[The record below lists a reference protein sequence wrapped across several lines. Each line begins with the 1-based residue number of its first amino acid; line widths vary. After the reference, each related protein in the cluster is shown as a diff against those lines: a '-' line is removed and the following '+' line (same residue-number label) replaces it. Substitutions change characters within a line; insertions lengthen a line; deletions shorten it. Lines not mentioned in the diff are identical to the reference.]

1 MRGISGDSSCPR
13 SLRHSPR
20 SHPYSSHTVDSNTES
35 AIAWYRC
42 PPRPTRVV
50 PFRHSSARLVHSTS
64 LAVFRAP
71 SRSLVIRPS
80 FSTVGFQSDA
90 DTVSVS
96 APFRRSLHP
105 CSIRVL
111 RATATAG
118 FDPSLTMERDA
129 RCARTMDKDGE
140 QTNGSGSRR
149 GCRSFVHGRGKTIVR
164 IPSRS
169 GLRGPVRSRG
179 RGNERTR
186 PSSQI

>member
-1 MRGISGDSSCPR
+1 MPPLPPPLSPISPLPLPTPLTPTPRARSPGIGASSSHARRPFPSLFGSAR
-13 SLRHSPR
+13 SLDKSRRISCSVPLPL
-20 SHPYSSHTVDSNTES
+20 PYTPVLLH
-35 AIAWYRC
+35 
-42 PPRPTRVV
+42 
-50 PFRHSSARLVHSTS
+50 L
-64 LAVFRAP
+64 
-71 SRSLVIRPS
+71 
-80 FSTVGFQSDA
+80 VGFQSDA

-111 RATATAG
+111 RPTATAG
-118 FDPSLTMERDA
+118 FDPSLAMERDA

-179 RGNERTR
+179 RGNERTNGRTR